1 MGRLEP
7 QILLVGP
14 GVLSTITSQGK
25 KSCLLSPV
33 LGAALVK
40 NPLED
45 VANKNLLRPRFSYGQ
60 STQTWLLGPR
70 GKTRQIRVNN
80 FYEKA
85 LPSRENF
92 WAGMN
97 QAFGLVDS
105 APNKNDNSCEKKEI
119 QHARTGDP

>member
-1 MGRLEP
+1 
-7 QILLVGP
+7 VGP

-85 LPSRENF
+85 LPSRENLIPF
-92 WAGMN
+92 PKLFMAERSGPL
-97 QAFGLVDS
+97 QRS
-105 APNKNDNSCEKKEI
+105 A
-119 QHARTGDP
+119 ARL

>member
-1 MGRLEP
+1 
-7 QILLVGP
+7 
-14 GVLSTITSQGK
+14 
-25 KSCLLSPV
+25 
-33 LGAALVK
+33 
-40 NPLED
+40 
-45 VANKNLLRPRFSYGQ
+45 
-60 STQTWLLGPR
+60 
-70 GKTRQIRVNN
+70 VNN